1 MVTARIII
9 PPLVTAGG
17 GRGSYFTTIEGVA
30 YKNTGYIELNNDDH
44 GKVTIF
50 FVIRLKFTIIKIT
63 TPYPKKRYHAS
74 TQRVLNLFLF
84 LPF

>member
-1 MVTARIII
+1 MVVILVVTARIII

-50 FVIRLKFTIIKIT
+50 FCHKIKVYYNKNNNTI
-63 TPYPKKRYHAS
+63 PKKKIPRINTKS
-74 TQRVLNLFLF
+74 T
-84 LPF
+84 